1 MKPKSSSSDQGDLF
15 RTRLDQILNRRHPL
29 FRLADT
35 IDWTVF
41 DKEFGS
47 LYVEKVGRPGLPI
60 RLLVGLHYLKHAYN
74 VSDEGVVER
83 FLENP
88 YWQYFCGFE
97 YFQHDFPLDPTT
109 LVKWRKR
116 IGPKG
121 MEKLLQV
128 TIETAKSKEYVTE
141 KHLERVN
148 VDTTVQEKA
157 IAFPTDARLY
167 HKARRILVRLAKR
180 NGIAL
185 RQTYERLGKRALIM
199 QGRYSHAR
207 QARRARRE
215 QKRLRL
221 YLGRVIRDIRR
232 KCQEPGEQLAIM
244 LERASRI
251 FTQKRSDSEKLY
263 SMQAPEVEC
272 IAKGKAHKK
281 YEFGCKVSLVS
292 TSKDN
297 WIVGIKALQ
306 GNPYDGHT
314 LKDALA
320 QAEQLT
326 GWRPEHA
333 YCDKGYRGEPT
344 VIDKTAVHLAN
355 RRKKSIKPREWSWFK
370 RRCAIEPIIGHTKS
384 DHRMNRNYLKGE
396 DGDKVNAILAGCGF
410 NIRKLLRAILL
421 WLFKERLRGITIVL
435 MTLFEG
441 FNRQYQQAWDD
452 FRTFSGTTT
461 IKQKNSLKTR

>member
-1 MKPKSSSSDQGDLF
+1 MQPKSGSIDQGDLF
-15 RTRLDQILNRRHPL
+15 RSRLDQILNRRHSL
-29 FRLADT
+29 FRLADS
-35 IDWTVF
+35 IDWSVF

-47 LYVEKVGRPGLPI
+47 LYVENVGRPGLPI

-74 VSDEGVVER
+74 VSDEAVVEQ
-83 FLENP
+83 FIENG

-97 YFQHDFPLDPTT
+97 YFQHKFPLDPTT

-167 HKARRILVRLAKR
+167 HKACRLLVKLAKR
-180 NGIAL
+180 EGIPL
-185 RQTYERLGKRALIM
+185 RQSYERLGKRAFIM

-207 QARRARRE
+207 QKNRAKRQ
-215 QKRLRL
+215 QKQLRN
-221 YLGRVIRDIRR
+221 YLGRVIRDIDR
-232 KCQEPGEQLAIM
+232 KCESPSLLLATM
-244 LERASRI
+244 LERAKQI
-251 FTQKRSDSEKLY
+251 FNQKRNDSNKLY

-292 TSKDN
+292 TSKDS
-297 WIVGIKALQ
+297 WVVGAQAIH

-314 LKDALA
+314 LEESLD
-320 QAEQLT
+320 QAESIT
-326 GWRPEHA
+326 GWRPQHA
-333 YCDKGYRGEPT
+333 YCDKGYRGNPT
-344 VIDKTAVHLAN
+344 TLNNTRIHVTHKK
-355 RRKKSIKPREWSWFK
+355 KKSMKPSEWLWY
-370 RRCAIEPIIGHTKS
+370 RRRSSIEPIIGHVKH
-384 DHRMNRNYLKGE
+384 DHRMDRNYLKGE
-396 DGDKVNAILAGCGF
+396 EGDKINAILAGCGF
-410 NIRKLLRAILL
+410 NIRKLLRAILF
-421 WLFKERLRGITIVL
+421 WLFKERFRGVAIDIT
-435 MTLFEG
+435 TLIER
-441 FNRQYQQAWDD
+441 FNRLYQPA
-452 FRTFSGTTT
+452 
-461 IKQKNSLKTR
+461 

>member
-1 MKPKSSSSDQGDLF
+1 MQPKSGFSDQGDLF
-15 RTRLDQILNRRHPL
+15 RSRLDQILNHQHPL
-29 FRLADT
+29 YRLADS
-35 IDWTVF
+35 IDWSLF
-41 DKEFGS
+41 DKEFGV
-47 LYVEKVGRPGLPI
+47 LYVENFGRPGLPI
-60 RLLVGLHYLKHAYN
+60 RLLVALHYLKHAYN
-74 VSDEGVVER
+74 VSDEAVVER

-88 YWQYFCGFE
+88 YWQYFCGCEF
-97 YFQHDFPLDPTT
+97 FQHTFPLDPTT

-121 MEKLLQV
+121 MEKLLQA

-167 HKARRILVRLAKR
+167 HKARRILVKLAKR
-180 NGIAL
+180 SGIDL
-185 RQTYERLGKRALIM
+185 RQTYERLGKRALLM

-207 QARRARRE
+207 QTNRARRE
-215 QKRLRL
+215 QKRLRI
-221 YLGRVIRDIRR
+221 YLGRVIRDIQR
-232 KCQEPGEQLAIM
+232 KCSEPDGLLATM

-251 FTQKRSDSEKLY
+251 YVQTRNDSNKLY

-272 IAKGKAHKK
+272 ISKGKVHKK

-297 WIVGIKALQ
+297 WIIGAQAIH

-314 LKDALA
+314 LKEALD
-320 QAEQLT
+320 QAEAIT

-333 YCDKGYRGEPT
+333 YCDKGYKGNPK
-344 VIDKTAVHLAN
+344 VLNKTEIHLAN
-355 RRKKSIKPREWSWFK
+355 KKKKSMKASEWQWY
-370 RRCAIEPIIGHTKS
+370 RRRSSIEPIIGHTKQ
-384 DHRMNRNYLKGE
+384 DHRMDRNYLKGE
-396 DGDKVNAILAGCGF
+396 EGDKINAILAGCGF

-421 WLFKERLRGITIVL
+421 WLFKERFRRIITDWTALVEIYSREL
-435 MTLFEG
+435 
-441 FNRQYQQAWDD
+441 Q
-452 FRTFSGTTT
+452 TT
-461 IKQKNSLKTR
+461 